1 MPKQIIW
8 KSTIPAPEL
17 PESSLIQYLIGGAG
31 QTPLPQF
38 DDSLPA
44 FIDGFTGKA
53 LTRGQL
59 KDGALRLAGA
69 LGKLGLGRG
78 STVCIFAP
86 NSVNWARA
94 AFGAMAAGVTIS
106 PANAA
111 YAAKEIAYQINNS
124 DSKLLFIDPVLLP
137 VYEEAQS
144 QIENKLDASRVV
156 LLCTPEQKP
165 KGSKYRTIDEVIAT
179 SQPVPFA
186 TAKGNEIHDTA
197 WLCYSSGTTG
207 LPKGV
212 MTTHYN
218 MTSQLQ
224 AVNKA
229 YQSLE
234 SGKDTVLGILPFS
247 HVYGLTVVLLQPLTV
262 GVPVVVLPKFDEIP
276 VLSAIQKFKITHG
289 LIVPPILIVLLHSQN
304 VKNYDLSSLRT
315 LMSGAAPLSG
325 ELIQAFNKIHPH
337 ISLTQGYG
345 MTETSPVI
353 TTMTSEHSASH
364 PGYVGTLI
372 PTFEARLVRGEGE
385 DDAGIGERGE
395 LWVRSPSVMKGYF
408 KNQKATDGTMSG
420 EWYKTGD
427 VLVRDADGWLKVV
440 DRVKELI
447 KYKGFQVPPAELEAL
462 LLQHEKVVDSGVVGV
477 WEESQATELPR
488 AYIVAKPGLLKTPAD
503 KAKLEAEVSA
513 WVASKV
519 ANHKKLRG
527 GCIVIEAI
535 PKSPSGKILRKD
547 LRVRAEGERA
557 KETRAKL

>member
-224 AVNKA
+224 AVNQA

-247 HVYGLTVVLLQPLTV
+247 HIYGLTVVLLQPLTV

-304 VKNYDLSSLRT
+304 VKNYDLSSL
-315 LMSGAAPLSG
+315 
-325 ELIQAFNKIHPH
+325 AFNKIHPH

-395 LWVRSPSVMKGYF
+395 LWVRSPSVMKDYF